1 MNSPSVSILCKS
13 AIEAVLLIGT
23 MEFFNNSILFL
34 KIEKLSQHLQIT
46 IFVSPILNILSHYFI
61 AEIQLTRV
69 LNCKNSYSSS
79 EF

>member
-1 MNSPSVSILCKS
+1 MFLKVYLSLLKIEDKTIINPSFI
-13 AIEAVLLIGT
+13 
-23 MEFFNNSILFL
+23 ILFL

-46 IFVSPILNILSHYFI
+46 IFVSPILNIQSHYFI